1 MSTAEYRIAFKAG
14 RMFRRSPTSKFV
26 DPDARKGAIILQNG
40 DDGLLHFIWKNR
52 STNESEEVRV
62 FAVAYCWYSARE
74 RVKGR
79 RSADTA

>member
-52 STNESEEVRV
+52 STNVTDEVSNV
-62 FAVAYCWYSARE
+62 TVACWWH
-74 RVKGR
+74 
-79 RSADTA
+79 